1 MGSPSSPKRT
11 GTIRTPR
18 YDYDEFCLALGQRIK
33 ALRKERGMTQRK
45 MVIDCGFHL
54 TQVARMERGDPITL
68 KTLLRVAEVFGM
80 PPNELIAG
88 LGEVHDS
95 EPVQPVSAP
104 AKKTNE
110 VKPSMRSKVSKK

>member
-1 MGSPSSPKRT
+1 LGSQSSPKRT

-18 YDYDEFCLALGQRIK
+18 YDYEEFCVALGQRIK

-45 MVIDCGFHL
+45 MVMDCGFHM

-68 KTLLRVAEVFGM
+68 KTLLRVAEVFGI

-88 LGEVHDS
+88 LGEVHELEHA
-95 EPVQPVSAP
+95 EPVNAPVR
-104 AKKTNE
+104 KTNE
-110 VKPSMRSKVSKK
+110 LKLAKGAKASKR